1 LFTFQ
6 EGRNAAALEIAEQY
20 VHAFGNLARTNNTI
34 LLPSNTGDMSSMIAS
49 ALAIYGNLQSKDRQG
64 FLSSS
69 TPVIESSSSSPVSN
83 DSKSTVDSSVKR
95 HIKKTTT
102 EKDPQ

>member
-1 LFTFQ
+1 LFAFLQ

-64 FLSSS
+64 FLSTTSK
-69 TPVIESSSSSPVSN
+69 TPVIQSSPLPSSSTDPSAI
-83 DSKSTVDSSVKR
+83 R
-95 HIKKTTT
+95 HAKKPTT
-102 EKDPQ
+102 EKDTS